1 MDHEMRISLS
11 RCWLQWC
18 RIGLLAST
26 RRGLNASSPVAELL
40 LPGPD
45 MTLFTANTQE
55 YLYESSLPG
64 CGAMPCYIYTEEKT
78 NNFIY
83 RQRLF

>member
-26 RRGLNASSPVAELL
+26 RRGLNDSSPVAELL
-40 LPGPD
+40 LLAQ
-45 MTLFTANTQE
+45 T
-55 YLYESSLPG
+55 
-64 CGAMPCYIYTEEKT
+64 
-78 NNFIY
+78 
-83 RQRLF
+83 